1 MRIAVALTLW
11 LLMAS
16 CALGGAAPAI
26 TPVAGTTSTPTQ
38 AASRP
43 RITPPAVTPPTPPGT
58 NLPAFKCAD
67 ITDGTAGT
75 AKVTAV
81 RVSEQAGAGYDRFV
95 LQFDSKVPQYTIK
108 RQAKPTFKSGAS
120 GQTLTLSGTTGV
132 LIQVHSASESGS
144 YTGPSD
150 FVHGEFAI
158 LKEAR
163 LTEDFEGYV
172 SWGIGLNKPVCMRA
186 FTLSGPARLV
196 VDFSTTS

>member
-1 MRIAVALTLW
+1 MRIAGGLALW
-11 LLMAS
+11 LVLAS

-26 TPVAGTTSTPTQ
+26 TPVAGTTSTPSQ
-38 AASRP
+38 AASKP

-58 NLPAFKCAD
+58 NLPNFKCAD
-67 ITDGTAGT
+67 ITGGTAGT
-75 AKVTAV
+75 AKVTGA
-81 RVSEQAGAGYDRFV
+81 RVGEQPGAGYDRFV
-95 LQFDSKVPQYTIK
+95 LQFDSRVPQYTIK

-120 GQTLTLSGTTGV
+120 GQTLTLSGTSGV
-132 LIQVHSASESGS
+132 LVQVHSVSEAGS

-150 FVHGEFAI
+150 LSHAEFQV

-186 FTLSGPARLV
+186 FTLSDPPRLV